1 MTYWNK
7 LFAMLAL
14 ATCSVAAN
22 AQYPKD
28 NPADDNYRTAG
39 FPKLKTLKM
48 TDIPG
53 APILSQPV
61 RIDGSEMEIRTAKH
75 GLCYPAIYD
84 WNGDGKPDLLLGEF
98 STGDRENNVKVYLNK
113 GTKKQP
119 KFTGQY
125 FYALD
130 TKGDTISSK
139 QWCCIG
145 MHPRMVD
152 ITGDGRLDML
162 SGEYCPGRV
171 GLWRGTD
178 KGFAPLE
185 YVEQEGYRDK
195 NYPSVDATSPESLP
209 YWNYTSAHF
218 ADFDGDGLLD
228 LFVGGTAGMRVAH
241 NEGTKEK
248 PKFGLRKYLRFI
260 DGSIITIDGKGE
272 TVEGKQPRNMK
283 TYMTPVDWD
292 QDGVLDLL
300 VTYEY
305 ARKGDYP
312 VLFYRGVR
320 TNLGLRFERPVPLFT
335 AADGSKALPGCQP
348 MITVADL
355 NSDGVNDIIMGI
367 AVPTIATVEEPLSS
381 KRSVAEEVAWQ
392 WTHDMG
398 IQMPGKDAGEYYM
411 YQTFEQLLER
421 VKKSPQGDKG
431 YYLGRLQDPKYL
443 TMRHRGYVL
452 VFYGKKN
459 TQKAV
464 PVPEMTLEKPK
475 PAPTNSFADASPD
488 EPLTYR
494 IEQQKEE
501 NQGSWKLAIYLKF
514 KEGWHGFVD
523 SPATTSQG
531 MIPTTVTVE
540 TDEGLLHNGMMSK
553 PYVGESTMYFGEV
566 KFTQYLFRQK
576 SDASTKVKIKISYQ
590 SCNDSMC
597 LPPAEHVIEYD
608 LEP

>member
-228 LFVGGTAGMRVAH
+228 LFVGGTGGMRVAR